1 MAGSHDDSGE
11 SSEEDLRAACETEPR
26 KNDKKRSRSD
36 EAPPPPPPP
45 PPAPSQEEHRA
56 TSSADDG
63 LAYARDIVGK
73 RMREI
78 LAMNEKSVPS
88 TELCKN
94 TPASI

>member
-1 MAGSHDDSGE
+1 MIRRGE
-11 SSEEDLRAACETEPR
+11 A
-26 KNDKKRSRSD
+26 
-36 EAPPPPPPP
+36 PPPP

-63 LAYARDIVGK
+63 LSYASDIVGK

-78 LAMNEKSVPS
+78 LARNAKSVPA

-94 TPASI
+94 IPAFSFI